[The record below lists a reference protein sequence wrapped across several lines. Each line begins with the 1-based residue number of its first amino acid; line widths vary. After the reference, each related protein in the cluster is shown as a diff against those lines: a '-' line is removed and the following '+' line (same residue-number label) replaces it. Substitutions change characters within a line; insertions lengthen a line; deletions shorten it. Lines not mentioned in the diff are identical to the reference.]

1 MQILYHLSHQGSVIY
16 IIDLQFLLLNKLI
29 NILNLLILIW
39 NISSRTRL
47 LDITHIKQIL

>member
-29 NILNLLILIW
+29 NILNLLILKTICK
-39 NISSRTRL
+39 RDPETKKL
-47 LDITHIKQIL
+47 